1 MSYANGAVARRRGKK
16 ALSRVSCFTQR
27 KHSVAPESVP
37 CPGASCFEGP
47 LYWHAQPLA
56 HLREAITK
64 RYWLGRILAL
74 IALTLLI
81 TGGGVRL
88 AHAATWSTTDLR
100 SGAPLPSGTVSVN
113 HVTVTWQ
120 VGNYLSNGLR
130 IYGLLCTPTS
140 LPAPYPVAILNH
152 GLSWVQTG
160 PFQYYYPAIEANG
173 WIGCTNMA
181 GNGWLTAITTY
192 RGEIIGATTNSG
204 FPPPY
209 TGFNATSDGAL
220 ELCLGEVDD
229 VLNLL
234 SAVRALPIAST
245 NQVLMWGHSHGS
257 CITERAIERGA
268 AVQVAVSLDGPTD
281 FTTWTGNNPILAPTV
296 AAQNARS
303 SAWAG
308 NNPTALTNVKFVR
321 IQAEGDTTVTPD
333 QACELVSKLP
343 GSANYYLY
351 SAISPPGVYWGSPK
365 ECSSFSMAW
374 RKGQLLPDEVAGQQW
389 VSPTLLVYSG
399 LNHSTIRGK
408 AWPEFRS
415 FVNAVANSGG
425 WHASIPAQY
434 SPFEN

>member
-1 MSYANGAVARRRGKK
+1 
-16 ALSRVSCFTQR
+16 LSRVSCFTQR

-74 IALTLLI
+74 ITLTLLI